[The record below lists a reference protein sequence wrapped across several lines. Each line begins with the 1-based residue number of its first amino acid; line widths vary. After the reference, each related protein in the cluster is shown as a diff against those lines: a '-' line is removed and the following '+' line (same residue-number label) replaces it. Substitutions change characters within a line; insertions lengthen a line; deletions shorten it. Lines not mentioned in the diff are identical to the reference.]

1 MAVGDGGTMKH
12 RRSSFGSG
20 SSTDQGDESGVA
32 NTPLYLGGGGLGF
45 ACAPRHPRTRRPTAK
60 GILATSL
67 AIVSEAIVMAASRS
81 AVTGGRYYDQPN
93 RDQLDLD
100 ALVGRIGWDSGLGV
114 SGRGGRSTSADQATR
129 TGRDTG
135 LELVSRQDGSKPGDR
150 ANGTGWDTGLELV
163 GRHRSTPGDRA
174 NRTGQDTGLELVG
187 RQDRSTPGDRATR
200 TGQDTGLELV
210 RRQDRSTPGDRATRT
225 GQDTGLELVR
235 RQDRSTPGDRATRT
249 GQDTGLELVRRQD
262 RSTPGDRRDT
272 APEVVRTPVANRNRD
287 RRSAKQ
293 VGRLSAVRHTPWE
306 PHAGRGRTAE
316 TRPPG
321 VGALRH
327 CTEEVPLALE

>member
-1 MAVGDGGTMKH
+1 MRHAILELVAQHTSEPHAQSADLRSL
-12 RRSSFGSG
+12 RRLS
-20 SSTDQGDESGVA
+20 
-32 NTPLYLGGGGLGF
+32 
-45 ACAPRHPRTRRPTAK
+45 PTAK
-60 GILATSL
+60 AILATSL

-81 AVTGGRYYDQPN
+81 ALTGDRYYDQPN
-93 RDQLDLD
+93 KDQLDLD

-114 SGRGGRSTSADQATR
+114 SGRGRRSTSPNQKTR

-135 LELVSRQDGSKPGDR
+135 VELVSRQDGSIPGDR
-150 ANGTGWDTGLELV
+150 ANRTGWDTGLELV
-163 GRHRSTPGDRA
+163 GRP
-174 NRTGQDTGLELVG
+174 
-187 RQDRSTPGDRATR
+187 DRSTPGDRATR

-210 RRQDRSTPGDRATRT
+210 RHQDWSTPGDQTTRDSDLELGGRQDRSTPGDRATRT

-327 CTEEVPLALE
+327 RTEEVPLALE

>member
-1 MAVGDGGTMKH
+1 
-12 RRSSFGSG
+12 
-20 SSTDQGDESGVA
+20 
-32 NTPLYLGGGGLGF
+32 L
-45 ACAPRHPRTRRPTAK
+45 TAK
-60 GILATSL
+60 GDLGDEPRDR
-67 AIVSEAIVMAASRS
+67 EAIVMAASRS
-81 AVTGGRYYDQPN
+81 ALTGDRYYDQPN
-93 RDQLDLD
+93 KDQLDLD
-100 ALVGRIGWDSGLGV
+100 ALVGRIGWDNGLGV
-114 SGRGGRSTSADQATR
+114 SGRGSRSTSPNQKTR

-135 LELVSRQDGSKPGDR
+135 VELVRDGSIPGDR
-150 ANGTGWDTGLELV
+150 ANRTGWDTGLELV
-163 GRHRSTPGDRA
+163 GRHDRSTPGDRA
-174 NRTGQDTGLELVG
+174 TRTGQDTGLELVG
-187 RQDRSTPGDRATR
+187 RPDRSTPGDRATR

-210 RRQDRSTPGDRATRT
+210 RHQDWSTPGDQTTRDSDLELGGRQDRSTPGDRATRT

>member
-1 MAVGDGGTMKH
+1 VQANPRKSDLGDEPRDRQRSNCDGGIAVALTGD
-12 RRSSFGSG
+12 RS
-20 SSTDQGDESGVA
+20 
-32 NTPLYLGGGGLGF
+32 
-45 ACAPRHPRTRRPTAK
+45 
-60 GILATSL
+60 
-67 AIVSEAIVMAASRS
+67 
-81 AVTGGRYYDQPN
+81 YDQPN
-93 RDQLDLD
+93 KDQLDLD
-100 ALVGRIGWDSGLGV
+100 ALVGRIGWDSGLAV
-114 SGRGGRSTSADQATR
+114 SGRGSRSTSPNQKTR

-135 LELVSRQDGSKPGDR
+135 VELVRRQDGSIPGDR
-150 ANGTGWDTGLELV
+150 ANRTGWDTGPELV
-163 GRHRSTPGDRA
+163 GRPDRSTPGDRA
-174 NRTGQDTGLELVG
+174 TRTGQDTGLELVRHHDWSTPGDQTTRDSDLELGG

-210 RRQDRSTPGDRATRT
+210 RRQDWSTPGDRATRT
-225 GQDTGLELVR
+225 
-235 RQDRSTPGDRATRT
+235 RQG
-249 GQDTGLELVRRQD
+249 TGLELVRRQD

-327 CTEEVPLALE
+327 CTEEVPSALE